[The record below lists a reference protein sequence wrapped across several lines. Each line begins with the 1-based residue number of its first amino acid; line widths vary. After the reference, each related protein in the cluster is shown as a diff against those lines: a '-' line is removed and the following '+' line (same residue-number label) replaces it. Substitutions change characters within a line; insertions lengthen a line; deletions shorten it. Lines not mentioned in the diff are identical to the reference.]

1 MPDPGAD
8 GPGPAG
14 DPPPDSAIDRLLASE
29 RATFVRVVPAD
40 LASELAAGALLID
53 LRPAGDRAAE
63 GELAG
68 ATVVDRLVLEWR
80 LDPTSPHR
88 LAALERPTV
97 ADAHLDQLT
106 LDDDERSRRV
116 AVVVQ
121 LDALPGRPAEE
132 PHLVAVGG
140 HEPDRG
146 PDDRVVLDLAAPQ
159 R

>member
-88 LAALERPTV
+88 LAALERP
-97 ADAHLDQLT
+97 DQRVILVCNEGYASS
-106 LDDDERSRRV
+106 LAAAALRRLGLRN
-116 AVVVQ
+116 ATD
-121 LDALPGRPAEE
+121 L
-132 PHLVAVGG
+132 VGG
-140 HEPDRG
+140 FRG
-146 PDDRVVLDLAAPQ
+146 LQAHREN
-159 R
+159 